1 MDPGKG
7 YFGHLIG
14 KASVPIVM
22 GIGGPACGLDV
33 CIQSIYL
40 FLFIYGILLG
50 LAREWVTGSA
60 HLVMSQRITN

>member
-40 FLFIYGILLG
+40 FFIYLWHFAG
-50 LAREWVTGSA
+50 VS
-60 HLVMSQRITN
+60 S